1 MIFSYYFPPKK
12 SVQMLDIE
20 GGITDK
26 KTKRWAFNVTKLGE
40 MSIQY
45 AGRKVE
51 SNVDFPAYSRT
62 RH

>member
-26 KTKRWAFNVTKLGE
+26 KNGEPSMLQNLGRCQYNMLAERWSQ
-40 MSIQY
+40 M
-45 AGRKVE
+45 
-51 SNVDFPAYSRT
+51 
-62 RH
+62 